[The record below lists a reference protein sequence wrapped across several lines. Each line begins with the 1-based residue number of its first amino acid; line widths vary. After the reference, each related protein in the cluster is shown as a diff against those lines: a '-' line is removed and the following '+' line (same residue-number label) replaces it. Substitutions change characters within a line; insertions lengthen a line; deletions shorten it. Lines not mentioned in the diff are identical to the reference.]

1 MMKILIAP
9 DKFKGVSTAQ
19 EIAEMLRNQI
29 QKHLPD
35 ATLRLCPVADG
46 GEGTLTSIIYL
57 LKGKTL
63 NITVNDPLMR
73 FKQAQYGISQ
83 LPEKE
88 TGIIEMAQASGL
100 FRLTQEERNPLET
113 TSYGTGEIVNEA
125 VKKHGVKH
133 LRISLGGSATIDG
146 GLGFLQA
153 LGATF
158 RSKTTMPPKG
168 LAGKHLSN
176 ILSID
181 LEPVRLALK
190 GVELIG
196 LVDVQVP
203 LLGDHGAA
211 RFFGPLKGAT
221 PQAIEELE
229 KGMDSFEQVLSKAS
243 GILLKNQKGSGAAG
257 GMGMALLAL
266 GARLDSGFDFVAQT
280 LKLEDQMRGCDLV
293 ITGEGLMDNSSR
305 EGKAPVAVAQMAKKL
320 GIPCIAVVGA
330 VTPNLGWVKD
340 VGIHRVY
347 PLFDTPI
354 IGDEPRKLE
363 VPAKVAEIV
372 QFLFSKK
379 QTIPS

>member
-1 MMKILIAP
+1 
-9 DKFKGVSTAQ
+9 
-19 EIAEMLRNQI
+19 
-29 QKHLPD
+29 
-35 ATLRLCPVADG
+35 
-46 GEGTLTSIIYL
+46 
-57 LKGKTL
+57 
-63 NITVNDPLMR
+63 MR

>member
-1 MMKILIAP
+1 MKILIAP

-29 QKHLPD
+29 QKHLPE

-63 NITVNDPLMR
+63 STTVNDPLMR
-73 FKQAQYGISQ
+73 FKQAQYGIAQ
-83 LPEKE
+83 LPEKD
-88 TGIIEMAQASGL
+88 TAIIEMAQASGL
-100 FRLTQEERNPLET
+100 FRLAPEERNPLET
-113 TSYGTGEIVNEA
+113 TSYGTGEIVSEA
-125 VKKHGVKH
+125 VKKHGIRH
-133 LRISLGGSATIDG
+133 LKISLGGSATIDG

-158 RSKTTMPPKG
+158 KSKTTLPPNG

-181 LEPVRLALK
+181 LEPVRQLLK
-190 GVELIG
+190 GIQIVG

-211 RFFGPLKGAT
+211 RFFGPLKGGT
-221 PQAIEELE
+221 QQAVEELE
-229 KGMDSFEQVLSKAS
+229 KGLDSFEAVLSKAS

-266 GARLDSGFDFVAQT
+266 GAQLESGFDFVAQT
-280 LKLEDQMRGCDLV
+280 LKLEDQMKGCDLV

-305 EGKAPVAVAQMAKKL
+305 EGKAPVAVAQMAKRL
-320 GIPCIAVVGA
+320 GIPCIAIVGA
-330 VTPNLGWVKD
+330 VAPNLGWLKD
-340 VGIHRVY
+340 VGLHRVY
-347 PLFDTPI
+347 PLFDSPI
-354 IGDEPRKLE
+354 VGEEPRKLE
-363 VPAKVAEIV
+363 VPAKVAEII

>member
-1 MMKILIAP
+1 MKILIAP